1 MKNLE
6 TSAIKMTKP
15 ITPEE
20 VARLKFE
27 AFPDWVFEAINACIA
42 AKWNGL
48 WALVYQKDIMTNMQ
62 EFSRCT
68 DNSYFINQGYLDFED
83 AYRET
88 GWKVTFTPPEY
99 GQNHNEAFF
108 TFERAQ

>member
-1 MKNLE
+1 MNWMKNLE

-27 AFPDWVFEAINACIA
+27 AFPDWVFEAINTCIA

-48 WALVYQKDIMTNMQ
+48 WAIVYQKDIMTKMQ
-62 EFSRCT
+62 ELSK
-68 DNSYFINQGYLDFED
+68 YPAFIKQEYLDFED

-108 TFERAQ
+108 TFERAL